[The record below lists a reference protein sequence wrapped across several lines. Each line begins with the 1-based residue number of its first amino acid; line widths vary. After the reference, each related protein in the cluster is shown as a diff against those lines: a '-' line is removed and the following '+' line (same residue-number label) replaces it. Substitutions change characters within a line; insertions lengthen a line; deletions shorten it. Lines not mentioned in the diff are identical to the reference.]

1 MVPDPELAA
10 VIAAVPEWRT
20 HEPTISPIEAGRTN
34 RNFHVEVG
42 GAGFFLRLSDE
53 DTALLG
59 IDRTAEYEAAIDAA
73 AAGVGPEV
81 VAHLPQHRCLITE
94 WVSGEPLTEGDME
107 LGAVLADVARVVR
120 TIHAGPHLPWS
131 FDAFRIVEDYR
142 RIASERGVSIPA
154 AFEPAHERAGRIEE
168 AFAKAPVPAC
178 PCHNDLLA
186 DNFLRGEDGFW
197 LVDYE
202 YAGMGDPFFDLGNLS
217 INNGLSEASQE
228 TLLGLMFDDVT
239 DRHRARLQ
247 LMRIMSDFREAMWGV
262 VQQGLSTL
270 DIDYV
275 AYADRHFERLSR
287 SMADERFE
295 GWLASAS
302 RPIEP

>member
-1 MVPDPELAA
+1 MVHDPELAA
-10 VIAAVPEWRT
+10 VIAAVPEWRA
-20 HEPTISPIEAGRTN
+20 HEPTVTPIEAGRTN
-34 RNFHVEVG
+34 RNFRVDVG
-42 GAGFFLRLSDE
+42 GAGFFLRMSDE

-73 AAGVGPEV
+73 AAGVAPEV
-81 VAHLPQHRCLITE
+81 VAHIPEHRCLITS
-94 WVSGEPLTEGDME
+94 WVDGEPLAEGDME
-107 LGAVLADVARVVR
+107 RPDVLADVARVVR
-120 TIHAGPHLPWS
+120 TIHAGPRLPWS
-131 FDAFRIVEDYR
+131 FDAFRIVEGYR
-142 RIASERGVSIPA
+142 RIARERGVSVPD
-154 AFEPAHERAGRIEE
+154 AFEPAHERAGHIEK
-168 AFAKAPVPAC
+168 AFARAPVPER

-186 DNFLRGEDGFW
+186 DNFLRGEEGFW

-228 TLLGLMFDDVT
+228 RLLGLMFDEVT
-239 DRHRARLQ
+239 DGHRARLQ

-262 VQQGLSTL
+262 VQQALSTL

-275 AYADRHFERLSR
+275 GYAERHFDRLSR
-287 SMADERFE
+287 SMADERFD
-295 GWLASAS
+295 GWLERAS

>member
-20 HEPTISPIEAGRTN
+20 HEPTVTPIEAGRTN
-34 RNFHVEVG
+34 RNFRLEVG
-42 GAGFFLRLSDE
+42 GGAFFLRLSDE

-81 VAHLPQHRCLITE
+81 VAQMPEHHCLITA
-94 WVSGEPLTEGDME
+94 WVPGEPLAEGDME
-107 LGAVLADVARVVR
+107 QEAVLADVARVVR
-120 TIHAGPHLPWS
+120 TIHAGPRLPWS

-142 RIASERGVSIPA
+142 RIARERGVVIPD

-168 AFAKAPVPAC
+168 ALAKAPVPQC

-186 DNFLRGEDGFW
+186 DNFLRGDDGFW

-217 INNGLSEASQE
+217 INNGLSDGSQE
-228 TLLGLMFDDVT
+228 TLLGLMFDEVT
-239 DRHRARLQ
+239 EGHRARLQ

-275 AYADRHFERLSR
+275 AYAERHFDRLSR
-287 SMADERFE
+287 SMADERFD
-295 GWLASAS
+295 GWLEQVS
-302 RPIEP
+302 RPIPT

>member
-1 MVPDPELAA
+1 VVPDPQLAA
-10 VIAAVPEWRT
+10 VIAAVPEWRM
-20 HEPTISPIEAGRTN
+20 HEPAVTPIEAGRTN
-34 RNFHVEVG
+34 RNFRVEV
-42 GAGFFLRLSDE
+42 AGTAFFLRLSDE

-59 IDRTAEYEAAIDAA
+59 IDRTAEYEAAIAAA

-81 VAHLPQHRCLITE
+81 VAHMPEHRCLITG
-94 WVSGEPLTEGDME
+94 WVPGDPLAEGDME
-107 LGAVLADVARVVR
+107 RGPVLEKVANVVR
-120 TIHAGPHLPWS
+120 TIHAGPRLPWS

-142 RIASERGVSIPA
+142 RVATERGVAVPA
-154 AFEPAHERAGRIEE
+154 AFDPAHERAGRIEE
-168 AFAKAPVPAC
+168 AFAKAPLPAC

-186 DNFLRGEDGFW
+186 DNFLLGEDGFW

-217 INNGLSEASQE
+217 INNGLSEGSQE
-228 TLLGLMFDDVT
+228 RLLGLMFDEVNDG
-239 DRHRARLQ
+239 HRARLQ

-262 VQQGLSTL
+262 VQQALSTL

-275 AYADRHFERLSR
+275 AYAERHFERLSG

-295 GWLASAS
+295 GWLEQAS
-302 RPIEP
+302 RPIAT